1 MWLLSMPH
9 KLKVLR
15 ETNKRKKCANL
26 TWLLTDLW
34 NFSVESKCNKVQNN
48 WKIHNYISKNSL
60 IDGQTSVPEQRAGT
74 SETAYYA
81 EIGSWRFIGWKVNT
95 LFPRSVTVA
104 LRQEVVRISEV
115 TITTHPQSLCARL
128 RAFRQFLKSLP
139 VFFLPLF
146 IILTSERR
154 QDSWWHEGRVKRQRV
169 PAKGKWVSE
178 AEMKLWRHVCL
189 TVRLQMSLN
198 HIYFQRNGSLYK

>member
-1 MWLLSMPH
+1 MPH

-81 EIGSWRFIGWKVNT
+81 EIGS
-95 LFPRSVTVA
+95 
-104 LRQEVVRISEV
+104 
-115 TITTHPQSLCARL
+115 
-128 RAFRQFLKSLP
+128 
-139 VFFLPLF
+139 
-146 IILTSERR
+146 
-154 QDSWWHEGRVKRQRV
+154 
-169 PAKGKWVSE
+169 
-178 AEMKLWRHVCL
+178 
-189 TVRLQMSLN
+189 
-198 HIYFQRNGSLYK
+198 